1 MNDIS
6 CDVCL
11 DLIPLVKDGVA
22 SDDSKIL
29 VENHINTCEQCK
41 TFYLTQTEYIVD
53 DKKAIKKIRKSLYI
67 SSIIILI
74 IGCLLGSSFID
85 YPNYVYNF
93 LLMPFLGAL
102 SYIIFNKKSFFVPPI
117 IFVVSSLWNSII
129 DLIKYN
135 FFSINIFFPI
145 IYLIFAFLGILIAI
159 LLKFAFKKEDNV

>member
-22 SDDSKIL
+22 SEDSKKS

-41 TFYLTQTEYIVD
+41 AFYSDQPEYIVD

-74 IGCLLGSSFID
+74 VGCLLGSSFID

-117 IFVVSSLWNSII
+117 IFVVSSLLNSIM
-129 DLIKYN
+129 DLIEYHY
-135 FFSINIFFPI
+135 FSINILFPA
-145 IYLIFAFLGILIAI
+145 IYLIFSLFGIFIAM
-159 LLKFAFKKEDNV
+159 LLKFAFKKENKK